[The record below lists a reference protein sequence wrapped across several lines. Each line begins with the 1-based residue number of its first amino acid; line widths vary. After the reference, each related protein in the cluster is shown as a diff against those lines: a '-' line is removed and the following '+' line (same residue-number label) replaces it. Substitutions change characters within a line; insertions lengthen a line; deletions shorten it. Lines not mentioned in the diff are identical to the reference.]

1 MKIGVIGLGLIGGSI
16 FKKLTEL
23 NKYDVIGVSRSVRN
37 SGANISDDYNTLN
50 DCEIVFVCTPMSI
63 TLDILDK
70 LENYVSEN
78 TIVTDVC
85 SLKGFVSQKKYKYCF
100 IPSHPMA
107 GTENNGWESSFPE
120 LFENAKWVITPP
132 NGKMDDKQEIL
143 ESIIEDM
150 GANIIITS
158 PEEHDK
164 AVALISHMPMVVAQ
178 ALCENIKDNQLAQTL
193 ASSGFRD
200 TTRLALSN
208 TQMAN
213 DMVNMNRENIELA
226 IDSLTE
232 NLNSLLGKN
241 YSKKIE
247 FIKSFRKNL
256 Y

>member
-16 FKKLTEL
+16 FKKLCEL
-23 NKYDVIGVSRSVRN
+23 NKYEVVGVSRSVKD
-37 SGANISDDYNTLN
+37 SGKNISDDYNILK
-50 DCEIVFVCTPMSI
+50 DCNVVFVCTPMSV
-63 TLDILDK
+63 TLEILDK
-70 LENYVSEN
+70 LENYIGEN

-107 GTENNGWESSFPE
+107 GTENSGWGSSFPE
-120 LFENAKWVITPP
+120 LFKGAKWVITPID
-132 NGKMDDKQEIL
+132 GEIDDKQEVL
-143 ESIIEDM
+143 EEIIEEM
-150 GANIIITS
+150 GASIVITNS
-158 PEEHDK
+158 DEHDK

-178 ALCENIKDNQLAQTL
+178 ALCENIKNNQLAQTL

-208 TQMAN
+208 TQMAS

-226 IDSLTE
+226 IDSLAE
-232 NLNSLLGKN
+232 NLNSLLGED
-241 YSKKIE
+241 YPKKIE
-247 FIKSFRKNL
+247 IIKTFRKNL

>member
-16 FKKLTEL
+16 FKKLNEL
-23 NKYDVIGVSRSVRN
+23 KKYEVVGVSRSVQSEN
-37 SGANISDDYNTLN
+37 VSENYNTLN
-50 DCEIVFVCTPMSI
+50 DCDVVFVCTPMSV
-63 TLDILDK
+63 TLEILEK

-85 SLKGFVSQKKYKYCF
+85 SLKGFVSKKKYKYCF

-107 GTENNGWESSFPE
+107 GTENSGWDSSFPE
-120 LFENAKWVITPP
+120 LFKGAKWVITPMD
-132 NGKMDDKQEIL
+132 GEIDDKQDIL
-143 ESIIEDM
+143 EQIIEEI
-150 GANIIITS
+150 GANVVITT

-208 TQMAN
+208 TQMAA
-213 DMVNMNRENIELA
+213 DMVDLNRTNIELA
-226 IDSLTE
+226 LDSLAE
-232 NLNSLLGKN
+232 NLNTILSDN
-241 YSKKIE
+241 YSEKIKS
-247 FIKSFRKNL
+247 IKSFRQNL